1 MNTAQKIIKYIALA
15 FAALLSVSIIAG
27 LIFAGLGIMTA
38 TKLISNNSHV
48 EIRCEADESP
58 CLEIALAASELVIKK
73 GEKFSAETT
82 YDKVEIKQSDDKM
95 VITENGGSIFGDY
108 NRTTTVYVPED
119 MEFTKVGISGGAGRI
134 YVESLKAKEMEVSLG
149 IGETVFDSLEADKA
163 KFSTGIGRVEVSLAS
178 SDDAYA
184 IKVDKGLGEIKFNG
198 NKISNDTWIGSGDK
212 KIEIS
217 GGIGELEIRT
227 AEKKAE
233 KVEEKTEEKIEEKT
247 AE

>member
-1 MNTAQKIIKYIALA
+1 MNTAQKIIKYIAIA

-27 LIFAGLGIMTA
+27 LVFAGLGVMTA
-38 TKLISNNSHV
+38 SKLISNNSHV

-58 CLEIALAASELVIKK
+58 CLQIALAASELVIKK

-82 YDKVEIKQSDDKM
+82 YDKVEIKQDGDKM

-134 YVESLKAKEMEVSLG
+134 YVESIRAKEMEVSLG
-149 IGETVFDSLEADKA
+149 VGETVFEKLEADKA
-163 KFSTGIGRVEVSLAS
+163 KFSTGIGRVEINLAS
-178 SDDAYA
+178 NDDAYA
-184 IKVDKGLGEIKFNG
+184 IKVDRGIGEIKFNDNSINSNTMIG
-198 NKISNDTWIGSGDK
+198 NGDK

-217 GGIGELEIRT
+217 GGIGELSIKT
-227 AEKKAE
+227 AEKK
-233 KVEEKTEEKIEEKT
+233 TEEKAEE
-247 AE
+247 

>member
-1 MNTAQKIIKYIALA
+1 MNTAQKIIKYIAIA

-27 LIFAGLGIMTA
+27 LIFAGLGLMTA

-48 EIRCEADESP
+48 EISCEADEAP
-58 CLEIALAASELVIKK
+58 CLQVALAASELVIKK
-73 GEKFSAETT
+73 GDKFSAETT
-82 YDKVEIKQSDDKM
+82 YDKVEIKQDGNLM

-134 YVESLKAKEMEVSLG
+134 YVESLRAKEMEVSLG
-149 IGETVFDSLEADKA
+149 VGETVFEKLEADKA
-163 KFSTGIGRVEVSLAS
+163 KFSTGIGRVEINLAS

-184 IKVDKGLGEIKFNG
+184 IKVDRGIGEIKFNG
-198 NKISNDTWIGSGDK
+198 NGVSSNTTIGNGDK
-212 KIEIS
+212 RIEIS
-217 GGIGELEIRT
+217 GGIGELNI
-227 AEKKAE
+227 
-233 KVEEKTEEKIEEKT
+233 KT

>member
-15 FAALLSVSIIAG
+15 FAAFLSVSIIAG
-27 LIFAGLGIMTA
+27 LVFAGLGIVTA
-38 TKLISNNSHV
+38 TKLIDKNSHV
-48 EIRCEADESP
+48 EISCEANESP
-58 CLEIALAASELVIKK
+58 CLEVALAASELVIKK
-73 GEKFSAETT
+73 GEKFSAEST
-82 YDKVEIKQSDDKM
+82 YDKVEIKQDGDKM
-95 VITENGGSIFGDY
+95 VITENGGSIFGNY

-119 MEFTKVGISGGAGRI
+119 MEFLKVGISGGAGRV
-134 YVESLKAKEMEVSLG
+134 YVESIRAKEMEVSLG
-149 IGETVFDSLEADKA
+149 IGETVFDNLEVDKA

-184 IKVDKGLGEIKFNG
+184 IKVDKSLGEIKFNG

-217 GGIGELEIRT
+217 GGIGELDIKT
-227 AEKKAE
+227 AEKKIE
-233 KVEEKTEEKIEEKT
+233 KEEKSEEKT